1 MGKKATRY
9 DYMFKIRFT
18 KGRNV
23 SSVTLTQTEDKREAL
38 AKFRA
43 ECRDLADGVKA
54 ELLDHDG
61 SQIARNW

>member
-1 MGKKATRY
+1 MGKATKY

-23 SSVTLTQTEDKREAL
+23 SSVTLTQTENRAQAL
-38 AKFRA
+38 VKFRA
-43 ECRDLADGVKA
+43 ECRHLAKDVKA

>member
-1 MGKKATRY
+1 MAKKNRY

-23 SSVTLTQTEDKREAL
+23 SSVTLTQTENKQEAL
-38 AKFRA
+38 AKFRE
-43 ECRDLADGVKA
+43 ECRDLAPGTKA